1 MLFRGVSLACP
12 YRVPSGC
19 VGFLSTAQHSTAAQ
33 LREGEGA
40 ERRRAE
46 NCLLTNCAPP
56 LPPAGTKMAA
66 DDDDDDDDDGDD
78 DDDDDDDDGDDDDG
92 SRSGQQSLE

>member
-1 MLFRGVSLACP
+1 MCW
-12 YRVPSGC
+12 VPEH
-19 VGFLSTAQHSTAAQ
+19 STAQHSSTAQ
-33 LREGEGA
+33 GRGGSGEEKSGKLPV
-40 ERRRAE
+40 
-46 NCLLTNCAPP
+46 NKLCPP

-78 DDDDDDDDGDDDDG
+78 DDDDDDDDDGDDDDG